1 MYFLSLLKSPR
12 VLVGFLCVLLL
23 LALYTLA
30 DRLGLSARTQLFIA
44 IGIALL
50 FIIAQLAIT
59 LIRKRK
65 ASAQLERSL
74 VIEADSH
81 AAAATDAE
89 KQRREAARREL
100 LEALE
105 ALKRTPMAGGG
116 KSALRALPWY
126 LVLGRLGT
134 GRSTLIQQS
143 GLQLPGQQAG
153 ELKGI
158 GASRYC
164 DWWFT
169 SQGLLLEAKADF
181 LEAAPAVAERD
192 WRAFL
197 DSLRKVRPEVALQG
211 VLVTVAVD
219 VLRDLPPAELAAQA
233 GVLRRRL
240 DALGELLQIECP
252 VYLVLT
258 RADQMHGF
266 AASFEDLDAAGAGQV
281 WGATLPLR
289 GRESTAAGAQVLAEF
304 DALYALLC
312 ERRVGRLTREA
323 NPERRSDIYL
333 FPLELRAL
341 RERLATF
348 VDALCAPD
356 PFGRRPLLRGFYL
369 TSAAQAGPSRETV
382 LTEVSRVVGF
392 GGLASAAPT
401 AGALPHSRPY
411 FIRSF
416 FLRVLVPDFRL
427 ARPTRRLAS
436 RLRVRRLGL
445 HSLGFALLGLVGL
458 FLIISFGRNLAL
470 ISRTTA
476 LAESARQLAVS
487 ASPDAPELEQALS
500 RLDPLREQLARLDAS
515 DRRRSPALGL
525 GLYRGHVMN
534 TRAREIYV
542 DRLYAALLAPSA
554 TRFVT
559 RLQGEYPASS
569 EDYRSFDTGYRAY
582 RMLIDPEQ
590 GDAELLVPTLQA
602 LWGGGGMASER
613 TRELIAAHLRYAW
626 QHPGELEARSASL
639 PGADRRLVER
649 ANAYI
654 RDFWQPDRFY
664 SLMIDAA
671 NAKLPAFR
679 AASLPGGEELFAAD
693 ANALA
698 AGATDEVPGAFT
710 LAGWRDEIKGR
721 IQASDQQLADDWL
734 LREAFGE
741 RQASIQSLLLKLY
754 VDDYIAAWVAYFR
767 GIDVAQAGGL
777 QAASSQLARLGDKDS
792 PFRALLEAAAEQ
804 LRLRDD
810 QLGAAGGLDRI
821 ETAWASLHALF
832 EKTKDGDEEGKPVE
846 LFLADFKAL
855 SGELEHLRDA
865 EDPAAAAATFTR
877 GLMQA
882 LAPGQDE
889 SAVNKAMQ
897 RARRHTN
904 RADGR
909 PACNEALGEFLKRP
923 AQGAWRACLVESAR
937 HLDAAWKQRVF
948 DPFSQTLDRRYPFYP
963 SGPDAS
969 LDDFANFFGPS
980 GILAEF
986 ARQELA
992 AYRSETGEPVL
1003 RHGVGL
1009 QLGAEAQAALDRA
1022 QRIREIFFHAGDKP
1036 ALRFELVP
1044 GRPQLLSG
1052 RDPVVEATRLTLDN
1066 NRLLYEMGHPQP
1078 REFVW
1083 PGEGERREAS
1093 LALRCSKAGPEPL
1106 SAEGSPWGLFR
1117 LLERAR
1123 LEAIDARRF
1132 KVTWTMEKGGDCRV
1146 AVPYELRAA
1155 SAVNP
1160 FTAGFF
1166 EFRCPARLSP

>member
-1 MYFLSLLKSPR
+1 MRFLSLLKSPR
-12 VLVGFLCVLLL
+12 VLIGVLCVLLL
-23 LALYTLA
+23 VALYTLA
-30 DRLGLSARTQLFIA
+30 ARLGLTLRQQILIG

-50 FIIAQLAIT
+50 FIIAQLVIS

-65 ASAQLERSL
+65 QSAQLEQSL
-74 VIEADSH
+74 VIEANAH
-81 AAAATDAE
+81 AASGSDAE

-100 LEALE
+100 LEALA

-126 LVLGRLGT
+126 LVLGRNHS

-181 LEAAPAVAERD
+181 LEAAPAVGESD
-192 WRAFL
+192 WRSFL
-197 DSLRKVRPEVALQG
+197 ASLAKVRPEVALQG
-211 VLVTVAVD
+211 VILTLAVD
-219 VLRDLPPAELAAQA
+219 ALRDLPPAELAAQA
-233 GVLRRRL
+233 ALLRRRL
-240 DALGELLQIECP
+240 DALREILEIECP

-281 WGATLPLR
+281 WGATLPLG
-289 GRESTAAGAQVLAEF
+289 GRENAATSALVLAEF

-312 ERRVGRLTREA
+312 ERRVGRLTRE
-323 NPERRSDIYL
+323 PSQERRSDIYL

-341 RERLATF
+341 RERLGSF
-348 VDALCAPD
+348 IDSLCAPD
-356 PFGRRPLLRGFYL
+356 PYGRRPLLRGFYL
-369 TSAAQAGPSRETV
+369 TSAAQAGASRETV
-382 LTEVSRVVGF
+382 LTEVSRVVGL
-392 GGLASAAPT
+392 GTQASAPPAS
-401 AGALPHSRPY
+401 GALPQSRPY

-416 FLRVLVPDFRL
+416 FLRALVPDFRL
-427 ARPTRRLAS
+427 ARPTRRLAA

-445 HSLGFALLGLVGL
+445 HSLGFALLGLLGL
-458 FLIISFGRNLAL
+458 LLIISFGRNLAL

-476 LAESARQLAVS
+476 LAESARQLGVS
-487 ASPDAPELEQALS
+487 ASPDAAAIEQALT
-500 RLDPLREQLARLDAS
+500 RLDPLREQLLRLDRT

-525 GLYRGHVMN
+525 GLYRGQAMN

-554 TRFVT
+554 TRFAAE
-559 RLQGEYPASS
+559 LQSEYPTSS
-569 EDYRSFDTGYRAY
+569 EDYQDFADAYRAY

-590 GDAELLVPTLQA
+590 GDPELLVPTLQS
-602 LWGGGGMASER
+602 LWGGSSPSER
-613 TRELIAAHLRYAW
+613 LREQIDAHLRYAW
-626 QHPGELEARSASL
+626 QHPGELEARSAGL
-639 PGADRRLVER
+639 PGVDAALARR

-664 SLMIDAA
+664 ALMIDAA
-671 NAKLPAFR
+671 NDKVAAFR
-679 AASLPGGEELFAAD
+679 PADLPGGAELFAGD
-693 ANALA
+693 PEALA
-698 AGATDEVPGAFT
+698 SGGAAAVPGAFT
-710 LAGWRDEIKGR
+710 LAGWRDAIKAR
-721 IQASDQQLADDWL
+721 ILGSDQQLADDWL

-754 VDDYIAAWVAYFR
+754 VDDYIAAWTAFFR
-767 GIDVAQAGGL
+767 GVDVAPAAGM
-777 QAASSQLARLGDKDS
+777 QAASQQLARLGDKDS
-792 PFRALLEAAAEQ
+792 PFLRLLEAAAEQ

-810 QLGAAGGLDRI
+810 QLSEAGGLDRI
-821 ETAWASLHALF
+821 ETAWAPLHALF
-832 EKTKDGDEEGKPVE
+832 VKTKDGAEEGKPVE

-855 SGELEHLRDA
+855 TGELEHLRDA
-865 EDPAAAAATFTR
+865 ENPAAAAAAFTR
-877 GLMQA
+877 DLMQA
-882 LAPGQDE
+882 AQDE
-889 SAVNKAMQ
+889 SAVTRAMQ
-897 RARRHTN
+897 RARRHVN
-904 RADGR
+904 RVEGGGL
-909 PACNEALGEFLKRP
+909 PACNEALGKFLQRP
-923 AQGAWRACLVESAR
+923 AQSAWRACLAETTR
-937 HLDAAWKQRVF
+937 HLDSAWQTRVYE
-948 DPFSQTLDRRYPFYP
+948 PFNQTLDRRYPFYP

-969 LDDFANFFGPS
+969 LDDFSNFFGPR

-986 ARQELA
+986 NRQELA
-992 AYRSETGEPVL
+992 AYRGPGGEPIL
-1003 RHGVGL
+1003 RHGLGL
-1009 QLGAEAQAALDRA
+1009 QLGPEATAMLERA
-1022 QRIREIFFHAGDKP
+1022 QRYQEIFFRDGGDRPK
-1036 ALRFELVP
+1036 LRFELLP
-1044 GRPQLLSG
+1044 GRPQLVSG
-1052 RDPVVEATRLTLDN
+1052 RDPVVEATRFTLDN

-1106 SAEGSPWGLFR
+1106 SAEGSPWGLFK
-1117 LLERAR
+1117 LLEKAR
-1123 LEAIDARRF
+1123 VESIDGRRL
-1132 KVTWTMEKGGDCRV
+1132 KVTWTLEKSGDCRV

-1155 SAVNP
+1155 SAVHP
-1160 FTAGFF
+1160 FGSGFF